1 MARILYVAQT
11 FHPTIGGAE
20 RYMDRLALH
29 MSEHGHEVVLMA
41 PPTDADELDRDYEVV
56 RTDFYEHRKRG
67 ISYYLRARPM
77 AAKIRKLVRQ
87 RSIDVVHFQYINP
100 FATPIPLLPR
110 RARLFATIHG
120 SGVHFMQEDWLG
132 KRLLRSA
139 LKRLDGVMP
148 VSDYC
153 GELAVR
159 NGAPE
164 EKVHVIYN
172 GTDPELFVPAPDEV
186 ESDMVLTV
194 GRLVPRKDVPTLMK
208 ALRTVRDTVPDAHL
222 VVVGDGPERPRLERM
237 AGKLGLEDAI
247 RFTTFV
253 SEDRLRA
260 LYRQAGVFVLP
271 ARYDPAG
278 RDIEGFGIVLLEAM
292 ASGRPVIGARVGGI
306 PSAIRESWGRL
317 YTPENAV
324 ELAAHLKA
332 LLEEPRLANQMG
344 MSGRQAVEGIYN
356 WKYIAQRMED
366 IYER

>member
-1 MARILYVAQT
+1 MARVLYVAQT

-20 RYMDRLALH
+20 RYMDRLAQH
-29 MSEHGHEVVLMA
+29 MSERGHEVVLMA
-41 PPTDADELDRDYEVV
+41 PPTDAGELDRDYEVM
-56 RTDFYEHRKRG
+56 RTDFFEHRKRG

-77 AAKIRKLVRQ
+77 AARIRRLVRR

-100 FATPIPLLPR
+100 FATPVPLLPG

-132 KRLLRSA
+132 KRLLRFA

-172 GTDPELFVPAPDEV
+172 GTDPELFTPAPGEV
-186 ESDMVLTV
+186 EPSMVLTV
-194 GRLVPRKDVPTLMK
+194 GRLVPRKDVPTLMR
-208 ALRTVRDTVPDAHL
+208 ALGTVRDTVPDARL

-237 AGKLGLEDAI
+237 AGELGLADAV
-247 RFTTFV
+247 RFDAFV
-253 SEDRLRA
+253 SEERLRV
-260 LYRQAGVFVLP
+260 LYRRAGVFVLP
-271 ARYDPAG
+271 AMYDPAG

-306 PSAIRESWGRL
+306 PSAIRDAWGRL
-317 YTPENAV
+317 YAPGDAAD
-324 ELAAHLKA
+324 LASHLTA
-332 LLEEPRLANQMG
+332 LLGDPDRAELMGAAGRRATEE
-344 MSGRQAVEGIYN
+344 IYN
-356 WKYIAQRMED
+356 WSDIARRMET

>member
-20 RYMDRLALH
+20 RYMDRLAQH
-29 MSEHGHEVVLMA
+29 MSERGHEVVLMA
-41 PPTDADELDRDYEVV
+41 PPTDAEELDRDYEVV

-77 AAKIRKLVRQ
+77 AAVIRRLAKQ

-120 SGVHFMQEDWLG
+120 SGVHFMQDDWLG
-132 KRLLRSA
+132 KRLLRFS

-153 GELAVR
+153 GELALK
-159 NGAPE
+159 NGAPV

-172 GTDPELFVPAPDEV
+172 GTDPELFSPLPLEV
-186 ESDMVLTV
+186 EPESVLTV
-194 GRLVPRKDVPTLMK
+194 GRLVPRKDIPTLMK
-208 ALRTVRDTVPDAHL
+208 ALELVMEKVPKASL
-222 VVVGDGPERPRLERM
+222 TVVGDGPERERLVGLAERM
-237 AGKLGLEDAI
+237 GLSDRV

-253 SEDRLRA
+253 PEEELRS
-260 LYRQAGVFVLP
+260 LYRRSGVFVLP
-271 ARYDPAG
+271 ARYDPKG
-278 RDIEGFGIVLLEAM
+278 KDIEGFGIVLLEAM
-292 ASGRPVIGARVGGI
+292 ASGRPVIGAKVGGI

-317 YTPENAV
+317 YTPENAK

-332 LLEEPRLANQMG
+332 LLAEPGLANEMG
-344 MSGRQAVEGIYN
+344 MSGRRAVEEIYN
-356 WKYIAQRMED
+356 WTYIAERMED